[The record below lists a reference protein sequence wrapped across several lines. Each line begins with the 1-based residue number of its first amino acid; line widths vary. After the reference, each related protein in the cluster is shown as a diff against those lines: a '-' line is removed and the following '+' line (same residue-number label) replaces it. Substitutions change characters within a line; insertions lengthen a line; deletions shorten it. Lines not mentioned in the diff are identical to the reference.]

1 MFTLVLPPADL
12 FVLSNT
18 FLSRMYI
25 VCLFSC
31 IFSANS
37 PRWVWML
44 ARLIECVAFCWI
56 GRTLFEN
63 QQPHRQRWEDTDLRE
78 IFNIFHVRLHMDFGI
93 LEKNDQTVMISSVFV
108 LRLCLIDVPG
118 LNCLNCSSKGEG
130 GILRSAVSLR
140 TPWALASYNIS
151 THSKYWTY
159 LQLPILSVLRS
170 LFTDWDQ
177 GRW

>member
-25 VCLFSC
+25 VSLFSC

-140 TPWALASYNIS
+140 TPWAMASYNIS
-151 THSKYWTY
+151 AH
-159 LQLPILSVLRS
+159 RAA
-170 LFTDWDQ
+170 
-177 GRW
+177 

>member
-1 MFTLVLPPADL
+1 MSTLVLPPADL
-12 FVLSNT
+12 FVLLNT
-18 FLSRMYI
+18 LLSRMF
-25 VCLFSC
+25 FSY

-37 PRWVWML
+37 PCWVWML

-130 GILRSAVSLR
+130 VILRSAVSLR
-140 TPWALASYNIS
+140 TPWAMASYNIS
-151 THSKYWTY
+151 THSKYWT
-159 LQLPILSVLRS
+159 
-170 LFTDWDQ
+170 
-177 GRW
+177 